1 MTATKPVGPPSPGAT
16 VTKVADEFADLLR
29 PVSRLLR
36 DRCPELVAGL
46 ALLVTALAVFAVA
59 GAAVDDRAIDANLA
73 VAEAQVLDGSTFTR
87 TLVRFT
93 TANGETVVPENGVAY
108 PRGTQIGQSVPVEY
122 STADPER
129 VRVAGRTALGQSGTL
144 AITVVITWLVLGPVA
159 YWLRR
164 RRRAQA

>member
-1 MTATKPVGPPSPGAT
+1 VSESTPVGPPTPGDT
-16 VTKVADEFADLLR
+16 VTKVADELADLVR
-29 PVSRLLR
+29 PISRLLR
-36 DRCPELVAGL
+36 TRCAELVAGI

-108 PRGTQIGQSVPVEY
+108 PRGTQVGQSVPVEY
-122 STADPER
+122 STADPQQ
-129 VRVAGRTALGQSGTL
+129 VRVAGRTALGQSGPLFL
-144 AITVVITWLVLGPVA
+144 AVVITWLVLGPIA

-164 RRRAQA
+164 RRARA